1 MTKLVGGQA
10 VIEGVMMRNEDNIAI
25 AVRDPKKEIQ
35 IKRLK
40 LHIPKIKI
48 PIVRGIINLVYMMY
62 IGIKSLNYSSSI
74 ALEEESKK
82 QNPFLSIII
91 LIIGLGLAIILFKFL
106 PLGAAEIV
114 KQNNS

>member
-82 QNPFLSIII
+82 VLKALSTPTKQCEK
-91 LIIGLGLAIILFKFL
+91 LASC
-106 PLGAAEIV
+106 V
-114 KQNNS
+114 KNGIAFHHPVTASG